1 MFPQQLRKYRIKN
14 GFTQEQLAAAVG
26 IAKSTISMYE
36 RGQREPD
43 FEMIEAFADIFN
55 VNMATLVEGEQAHS
69 RAALRVPVLG
79 SVPAGVPLEAIEEI
93 IDYEEI
99 PAELGNVGE
108 YFALQIQGDSM
119 EPKISAGDVV
129 IVQKQDYAD
138 NGDLVVVLI
147 DGNDATLKRYHKT
160 KTGIKLVPSNPKYD
174 PFFFTPEE
182 VEQLPVRILGK
193 VIELRA
199 KF

>member
-1 MFPQQLRKYRIKN
+1 MFPEQLRKYRLRN
-14 GFTQEQLAAAVG
+14 GFTQEQLAEIMG

-36 RGQREPD
+36 NGQREPD
-43 FEMIEAFADIFN
+43 FETIEAFADIFN
-55 VNMATLVEGEQAHS
+55 VNMATLVEGDHANN
-69 RAALRVPVLG
+69 RAALRIPVLG
-79 SVPAGVPLEAIEEI
+79 RVPAGIPLEAIEEI
-93 IDYEEI
+93 IDYEEL
-99 PAELGNVGE
+99 PAAMSSRGE
-108 YFALQIQGDSM
+108 FFALQVHGDSM

-129 IVQKQDYAD
+129 IVQKQDFAE

-147 DGNDATLKRYHKT
+147 DGNDATLKRYYQSQN
-160 KTGIKLVPSNPKYD
+160 GIKLVPSNPKYD
-174 PFFFTPEE
+174 PFFFAPEE

>member
-1 MFPQQLRKYRIKN
+1 MFPQQLKKYRLKN

-43 FEMIEAFADIFN
+43 FETIEAFADIFN

-79 SVPAGVPLEAIEEI
+79 SVPAGIPLEAIEEI

-99 PAELGNVGE
+99 PAELGKLGE
-108 YFALQIQGDSM
+108 YFALQIRGDSM

-129 IVQKQDYAD
+129 IVRRQDFAD

-147 DGNDATLKRYHKT
+147 DGNDATLKRYHKN
-160 KTGIKLVPSNPKYD
+160 KAGIKLVPSNPKYD

>member
-1 MFPQQLRKYRIKN
+1 MFPKQLRKYRLKY
-14 GFTQEQLAAAVG
+14 GMTQEQLAEAVG
-26 IAKSTISMYE
+26 ISKSTISMYE
-36 RGQREPD
+36 NGQREPD
-43 FEMIEAFADIFN
+43 FETIEAFADIFN
-55 VNMATLVEGEQAHS
+55 VNLATLVEGDQANN

-79 SVPAGVPLEAIEEI
+79 RVPAGIPLEAIEDI
-93 IDYEEI
+93 IDYEEL
-99 PAELGNVGE
+99 PAAMSGRGE

-129 IVQKQDYAD
+129 IVQKQDFAQ
-138 NGDLVVVLI
+138 NGDLVVVLVN
-147 DGNDATLKRYHKT
+147 GNDATLKRYYSS
-160 KTGIKLVPSNPKYD
+160 KTGVKLVPSNPKYD
-174 PFFFTPEE
+174 PLFFTPEE

>member
-1 MFPQQLRKYRIKN
+1 MFPQQLKKYRLKH
-14 GFTQEQLAAAVG
+14 GFTQEQLADAMG

-43 FEMIEAFADIFN
+43 FETIEAFADIFN
-55 VNMATLVEGEQAHS
+55 VNMATLVEGEQTAG

-79 SVPAGVPLEAIEEI
+79 CIPAGIPLEAIEEI

-99 PAELGNVGE
+99 PAKLGSLGE
-108 YFALQIQGDSM
+108 YFALQIRGDSM

-129 IVQKQDYAD
+129 IVKKQDFAD

-147 DGNDATLKRYHKT
+147 DGNDATLKRYQKT
-160 KTGIKLVPSNPKYD
+160 RSGIKLVPSNPKYD

-193 VIELRA
+193 VVELRA